1 MSRRNYL
8 NGTLASA
15 RRIMGVHV
23 GHSVTKFNRCV
34 GQQLSGTRPGN
45 QPAVRAAFT
54 AAAKGCRGQ

>member
-23 GHSVTKFNRCV
+23 GHTVTKFNRCV
-34 GQQLSGTRPGN
+34 GAQLSGSHPGN
-45 QPAVRAAFT
+45 RAAVQTSF
-54 AAAKGCRGQ
+54 AAAARGCRGQ